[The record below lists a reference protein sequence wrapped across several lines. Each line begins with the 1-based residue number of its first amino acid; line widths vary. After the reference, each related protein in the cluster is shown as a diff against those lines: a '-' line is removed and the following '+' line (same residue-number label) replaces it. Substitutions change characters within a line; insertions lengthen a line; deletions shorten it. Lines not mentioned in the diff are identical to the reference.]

1 MNIDRKSTNKDAYIN
16 SLGLISPIDLDES
29 DDILLFEHR
38 GKPDPRNVRKR
49 EEQRRRGE
57 LRRKNAEKRRL
68 EEEKRKNSRKATK
81 KKEEQKELKK
91 VDIEK
96 DEQKNQQENKVLS
109 NKKIEEVKQHISDSK
124 DKCKKVTKSIK
135 TKNKKQK
142 EIVDDIDKS
151 ISTISDEIEDNM
163 NNGKDVDIDD
173 IIDREYNAIVKKH
186 ENTEIEKEDDWGD
199 LGTFDKGEENFAKQ
213 FDKDDW
219 GNLGI
224 VKKYDSEDEN
234 HNDKIYFE
242 DLEDYNHNKEKAKK
256 ELKKLQ
262 KRYNDEIDN
271 FSGSQEER
279 KKIVLKY
286 KKEKEK
292 INQRIKETEIN
303 DFEDYKQKR
312 QQDKKKRKQELRK
325 NPVVNW
331 IRMSY
336 FKCLYPLYKT
346 KETIT
351 KGINWLYGFDD

>member
-29 DDILLFEHR
+29 DDVLLFEHR

-68 EEEKRKNSRKATK
+68 EEEKRKNSRKPK
-81 KKEEQKELKK
+81 EKKEEQKEQKEQKQLK
-91 VDIEK
+91 K

-151 ISTISDEIEDNM
+151 ISVISDEIEDNM

-173 IIDREYNAIVKKH
+173 IIDREYTAIVEKH

-219 GNLGI
+219 GDLGTEKNS
-224 VKKYDSEDEN
+224 KKSSWEDDFDDDESE
-234 HNDKIYFE
+234 
-242 DLEDYNHNKEKAKK
+242 NKSYYQRK
-256 ELKKLQ
+256 LQRLQ
-262 KRYNDEIDN
+262 KRYNDQIDN
-271 FSGSQEER
+271 FSGSKEER
-279 KKIVLKY
+279 KKITEKY
-286 KKEKEK
+286 KKEKAK
-292 INQRIKETEIN
+292 INQRIKETEIEN
-303 DFEDYKQKR
+303 WQGYKEKR
-312 QQDKKKRKQELRK
+312 QQQHRKKMQELRK

-351 KGINWLYGFDD
+351 KGINWLYGFDN

>member
-1 MNIDRKSTNKDAYIN
+1 MNIDRNSTNKDAYIN

-29 DDILLFEHR
+29 DDVLLFEHR

-49 EEQRRRGE
+49 EEQKRRGE

-68 EEEKRKNSRKATK
+68 EEEKRKNRRKPTQ
-81 KKEEQKELKK
+81 KKEEQKETKK
-91 VDIEK
+91 VDNVDNEK
-96 DEQKNQQENKVLS
+96 DEQKNKQENKVLS

-135 TKNKKQK
+135 AKNKKQK
-142 EIVDDIDKS
+142 EIVGDIDKS
-151 ISTISDEIEDNM
+151 ISTISAEIEDNM

-173 IIDREYNAIVKKH
+173 IIDREYTSIVKKH

-213 FDKDDW
+213 FDKDNW
-219 GNLGI
+219 GDLGT
-224 VKKYDSEDEN
+224 VKSSKKSSGWEDDFDDDESE
-234 HNDKIYFE
+234 
-242 DLEDYNHNKEKAKK
+242 NKSYYQRK
-256 ELKKLQ
+256 LQRLQ
-262 KRYNDEIDN
+262 KRYNDQIDN
-271 FSGSQEER
+271 FTGSKEER
-279 KKIVLKY
+279 KKITEKY

-292 INQRIKETEIN
+292 INQRIKETEIEN
-303 DFEDYKQKR
+303 WQGYKEKR
-312 QQDKKKRKQELRK
+312 QQQHRKKIQELKK